1 MINFN
6 CYLITDRHQTG
17 GRSLT
22 AVIEEALKSGIKAV
36 QLREK
41 DLNANELFELAQS
54 MKKLTSQYGAKLFIN
69 DRIDIAI
76 AVEAYG
82 VHLGQK
88 SFSPEN
94 VREVLN
100 SSQLTVHD
108 SRLLIG
114 VSTHSLK
121 EAKKAEQDG
130 ADFITIGPLFYTPS
144 KARYGEPLGVDIIK
158 RVKAGI
164 KIPVFAIGGIKKNNI
179 KDAMDADA
187 DGVALISAIISA
199 NEPSKAARE
208 IIQELETR
216 KEERGKR
223 NTNS

>member
-17 GRSLT
+17 GRLLA
-22 AVIEEALKSGIKAV
+22 AVIEEALKGGIKAV

-54 MKKLTSQYGAKLFIN
+54 IKKLTSQYGAKLFIN

-76 AVEAYG
+76 AVEADG

-88 SFSPEN
+88 GFSAKDVKRIFPKSI
-94 VREVLN
+94 VC
-100 SSQLTVHD
+100 
-108 SRLLIG
+108 

-130 ADFITIGPLFYTPS
+130 ADLITIGPLFYTPS
-144 KARYGEPLGVDIIK
+144 KVRYGEPLGVDIIR
-158 RVKAGI
+158 RVKAEI

-179 KDAMDADA
+179 KDAMGAGA
-187 DGVALISAIISA
+187 DGVALISAIIGAENVRKAVMEIEKSVR
-199 NEPSKAARE
+199 ESKNRLKL
-208 IIQELETR
+208 QSH
-216 KEERGKR
+216 
-223 NTNS
+223 NF